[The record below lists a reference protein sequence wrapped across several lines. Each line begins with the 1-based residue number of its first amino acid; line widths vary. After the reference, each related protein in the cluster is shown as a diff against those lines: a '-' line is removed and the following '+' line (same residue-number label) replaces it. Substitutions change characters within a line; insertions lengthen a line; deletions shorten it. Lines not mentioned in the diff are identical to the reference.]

1 MNTVLQ
7 YLPSCAQAT
16 SIDIYTARETVAG
29 TIPRPQKVRWFAV
42 IFWPMLFPILF
53 VQLNKTLALKK
64 KAKTHSTFGNLVKP
78 DAHENYRLSKS

>member
-7 YLPSCAQAT
+7 YLPSCECGT

-29 TIPRPQKVRWFAV
+29 TIPRPQKVRSFTV
-42 IFWPMLFPILF
+42 ICWPMLFPILF

-64 KAKTHSTFGNLVKP
+64 RAKTHSTFGNLVKP
-78 DAHENYRLSKS
+78 HAHENYRLSKS